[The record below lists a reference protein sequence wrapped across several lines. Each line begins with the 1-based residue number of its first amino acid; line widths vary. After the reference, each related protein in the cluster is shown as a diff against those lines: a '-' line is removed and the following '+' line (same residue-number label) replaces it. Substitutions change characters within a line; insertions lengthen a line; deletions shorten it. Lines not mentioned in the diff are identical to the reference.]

1 MHATTHI
8 ICILLLCVCWSCDKT
23 QLSPLRLWK
32 KRKTLFSDRHH
43 FLRNFFCFSFGSNG
57 YNTIHLFFL
66 CVDLVI
72 FNQMKILSWY
82 MQNDFE
88 CSVNVVW
95 VMYTLA
101 NVVDAS
107 VSFCHFFILNS
118 NVLRAKYSK
127 NDDFLKWKNH
137 TFENRNIAQHM
148 HKYPIVKQNE
158 WTLTNQRIEY
168 ANIKCCYT
176 HTHTA
181 HRK

>member
-1 MHATTHI
+1 MNIIYACNNTHY
-8 ICILLLCVCWSCDKT
+8 ILLLCVCWSCDKT
-23 QLSPLRLWK
+23 QLSHLRLWK
-32 KRKTLFSDRHH
+32 NRKTLFFRSTS
-43 FLRNFFCFSFGSNG
+43 FFCVISFVFRLDPMD
-57 YNTIHLFFL
+57 TTQFICFFV

-88 CSVNVVW
+88 CIVNVVW

-127 NDDFLKWKNH
+127 NDDFLKWKH
-137 TFENRNIAQHM
+137 RTFENRN
-148 HKYPIVKQNE
+148 
-158 WTLTNQRIEY
+158 
-168 ANIKCCYT
+168 
-176 HTHTA
+176 TA
-181 HRK
+181 HA